1 MILDIFSLIMGAS
14 AVVLLIVATV
24 LTIVHDEN
32 PDHVYDEELA

>member
-1 MILDIFSLIMGAS
+1 VILDIFSVTV
-14 AVVLLIVATV
+14 AVTFLVLLVVATV

>member
-1 MILDIFSLIMGAS
+1 MGAS